1 MTLDQ
6 YITALKNQDWFYEFS
21 DDYEAWKTGLD
32 AMHQLRTAQR
42 LLDPQGLIWNEH
54 APKECRISRN

>member
-6 YITALKNQDWFYEFS
+6 YTAALKSQDWFYEYS
-21 DDYEAWKTGLD
+21 DDHRAWQAGKD
-32 AMHQLRTAQR
+32 AMEALRLAQR
-42 LLDPQGLIWNEH
+42 QLDPQALIWNEH

>member
-6 YITALKNQDWFYEFS
+6 YTAALKSQDWFYEYS
-21 DDYEAWKTGLD
+21 DDYEAWKEGID
-32 AMHQLRTAQR
+32 AMHKLRAAQR

-54 APKECRISRN
+54 APKECRIARN

>member
-6 YITALKNQDWFYEFS
+6 YIAQLKDHDWFYQYSE
-21 DDYEAWKTGLD
+21 DHRVWQAGRDVME
-32 AMHQLRTAQR
+32 QLRAAQR

-54 APKECRISRN
+54 APKECRIARN

>member
-6 YITALKNQDWFYEFS
+6 YIAQLKAHDWFYQYS
-21 DDYEAWKTGLD
+21 DDHRVWQAGRDVME
-32 AMHQLRTAQR
+32 QLRAAQR

-54 APKECRISRN
+54 APKECRIARN